1 MLYKGIYLVVNNL
14 ATYLYYYLSKT
25 GKHRLIL
32 RQKWCTL
39 CNTSMKG
46 NTYSQ
51 KKLLDNHS
59 YKFKSTSLLSSI
71 SNLNSNHCT
80 KWICWMTIREGTRR
94 DHFARGG
101 EYDFSEQNWCEY
113 YSRAGTNH
121 ACAVFNYLFIYS
133 FFLRFLLIL
142 FLCLLRNLV
151 QVLIKSSSWIWAA
164 ILMAS

>member
-101 EYDFSEQNWCEY
+101 GTVAESLNRPSKNPENCVTVMYCTSIESLTCPKVDFNNLKHSCP
-113 YSRAGTNH
+113 
-121 ACAVFNYLFIYS
+121 
-133 FFLRFLLIL
+133 FLIAWFLIL
-142 FLCLLRNLV
+142 
-151 QVLIKSSSWIWAA
+151 
-164 ILMAS
+164 